1 MRWFITTCLV
11 FTACAEAE
19 VLPSD
24 AAPPW
29 IGIFAS
35 DVTPGQRVT
44 IESYGATPG
53 ARMVFAA
60 SSQMV
65 QGATCPPALGGV
77 CLDLV
82 QPTILGSAV
91 ADAAGEAQVRTMVP
105 AGVPVGSMV
114 YVQAVEVAGAASIA
128 SFVWWAQVMDP
139 ACPQTIAD
147 FRAETINIR
156 SCNRDAD
163 CGTVLQGTSCGCT
176 RDWVARNNVNT
187 QPFYQLLQDAQA
199 CGVELISTC
208 DCPQTYGFDCVN
220 QICTWDYTP

>member
-1 MRWFITTCLV
+1 MRWFIGTCLI

-19 VLPSD
+19 VLPVD
-24 AAPPW
+24 AAPPPMW
-29 IGIFAS
+29 LFAS

-44 IESYGATPG
+44 LEAMFATPG
-53 ARMVFAA
+53 AQVVFAA
-60 SSQMV
+60 SGQTSPN
-65 QGATCPPALGGV
+65 ATCPPALGGV

-91 ADAAGEAQVRTMVP
+91 ADVAGGARLSVRVP
-105 AGVPVGSMV
+105 AGVPVGSTA
-114 YVQAVEVAGAASIA
+114 YFQAAEVAGAAS
-128 SFVWWAQVMDP
+128 SVSYLWPAQVMDP

-156 SCNRDAD
+156 SCNRAAD

-187 QPFYQLLQDAQA
+187 QPFYQLLQEAQA
-199 CGVELISTC
+199 CGLGLTSTC
-208 DCPQTYGFDCVN
+208 DCPQTYGFACVN